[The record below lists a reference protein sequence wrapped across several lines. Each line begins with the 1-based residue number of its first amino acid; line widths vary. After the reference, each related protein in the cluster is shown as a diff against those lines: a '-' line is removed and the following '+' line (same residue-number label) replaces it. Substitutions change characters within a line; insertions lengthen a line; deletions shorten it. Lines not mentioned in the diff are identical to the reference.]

1 MCSQNQLNRNQKNL
15 IQYEK
20 LFKCDMFIFIFNI
33 DENVDYKSIIFNTN
47 IFFFLVYSYEYF
59 LDYKTKTI
67 NPSILNRAMV

>member
-47 IFFFLVYSYEYF
+47 IFFFFGLF
-59 LDYKTKTI
+59 L
-67 NPSILNRAMV
+67 